1 MSLLTRTTGFLCL
14 LGLIAPWTASAEP
27 PATLP
32 TVAEHTYRMLA
43 RVRPMLFWINCDNVG
58 GAKVSLS
65 GDQKDK
71 DNFGI
76 ELLIGSDPQRAPR
89 QINKWGYIA
98 EEVRGGEARIVGVMK
113 QSNEQSVAEAEK
125 SIGAQQGGYVFR
137 AIQGTSSAHEA
148 RAGVTSVRSA
158 KDLTYRDIGSL
169 LDMVKSSGDQS
180 ENRSVAL
187 PDGTQPGFL
196 VALRDL
202 VNRSVGAYRE
212 QPGTKSLSGGTW
224 KTPVPY
230 VYFGKFYDLSLRGSQ
245 LLPATTIDGKAYTN
259 VARSDFEIR
268 NRTTGETTKFQLT
281 YGTTGALAGIPVHG
295 VFQPRWFLEIQL
307 FLDERSQF

>member
-14 LGLIAPWTASAEP
+14 LGLIAPWTASADP

-98 EEVRGGEARIVGVMK
+98 EEMRRGEA
-113 QSNEQSVAEAEK
+113 
-125 SIGAQQGGYVFR
+125 
-137 AIQGTSSAHEA
+137 
-148 RAGVTSVRSA
+148 
-158 KDLTYRDIGSL
+158 
-169 LDMVKSSGDQS
+169 
-180 ENRSVAL
+180 
-187 PDGTQPGFL
+187 
-196 VALRDL
+196 
-202 VNRSVGAYRE
+202 
-212 QPGTKSLSGGTW
+212 
-224 KTPVPY
+224 
-230 VYFGKFYDLSLRGSQ
+230 
-245 LLPATTIDGKAYTN
+245 
-259 VARSDFEIR
+259 
-268 NRTTGETTKFQLT
+268 
-281 YGTTGALAGIPVHG
+281 
-295 VFQPRWFLEIQL
+295 
-307 FLDERSQF
+307 